1 MTEVKIPSWR
11 PKGLFIF
18 LYFTHLQVVQ
28 LAYSTKPGSG
38 WVNDADACFPSLLL
52 SHLFVPCISAIIPRY
67 CTCDTDCGPEPESPT
82 FVPMIW
88 GYHVGHHHNVED
100 DDEANKE
107 RYRSLTSTSASSFF
121 VRRTILGTMTSPTR
135 LPRSKKHFNPDVRP
149 SAKYQTKLKTQIPH
163 NP

>member
-18 LYFTHLQVVQ
+18 LYSTHFQVVQ

-52 SHLFVPCISAIIPRY
+52 NYLSVHCMCAIIPRY

-100 DDEANKE
+100 DDDANKE
-107 RYRSLTSTSASSFF
+107 RYRSPSLTSASSFF
-121 VRRTILGTMTSPTR
+121 VRRTILGTMMSPTQW
-135 LPRSKKHFNPDVRP
+135 PRSKNTFQSRCSSISK
-149 SAKYQTKLKTQIPH
+149 IP
-163 NP
+163 NQVKNADTP

>member
-1 MTEVKIPSWR
+1 MLMLV
-11 PKGLFIF
+11 F
-18 LYFTHLQVVQ
+18 
-28 LAYSTKPGSG
+28 
-38 WVNDADACFPSLLL
+38 
-52 SHLFVPCISAIIPRY
+52 HLFNYLFVRCMCATIPRY

-107 RYRSLTSTSASSFF
+107 LSVTNLNISFFFF

-163 NP
+163 NPWLQRAKPFRPVRHQSRDCCCGLD